1 MAIIYGRA
9 ETEKDL
15 LSNFPNSINKFE
27 DIDTA
32 HQELKDHLNNAKKDF
47 SEKLP
52 NKIKEEEKAL
62 EKIKNDKNITIQNF
76 DEKIKN
82 LEKEKTKGGF
92 SSISAPIKISFVKN
106 FSKRRKLN
114 QIKNLQEKQQKQ
126 LSEWKENPD
135 GIFNKLQSNTI
146 QDIKYFD
153 KIKQSPIHAGA
164 KGEIQ
169 ALKKLSELNDD
180 YHILCGITAELPHY
194 VTYNGRKNL
203 RSAQLDFVVISK
215 KGIILVEVKNWS
227 DKFYHEANKIR
238 PHEQVDRAARV
249 LWITIKSRWGWFKT
263 QTPRVTSVLLSIQG
277 NMRYDPNYRFV
288 MISDLDKINYFIE
301 NRKEELSDKDV
312 KKLVNMLK
320 DHVTK

>member
-15 LSNFPNSINKFE
+15 LSNFPKSINKFE

-32 HQELKDHLNNAKKDF
+32 HQGLKDHLNNEKKDF

-52 NKIKEEEKAL
+52 NKIKEEEEAL

-169 ALKKLSELNDD
+169 ALK
-180 YHILCGITAELPHY
+180 
-194 VTYNGRKNL
+194 
-203 RSAQLDFVVISK
+203 
-215 KGIILVEVKNWS
+215 
-227 DKFYHEANKIR
+227 
-238 PHEQVDRAARV
+238 
-249 LWITIKSRWGWFKT
+249 
-263 QTPRVTSVLLSIQG
+263 
-277 NMRYDPNYRFV
+277 NYQ
-288 MISDLDKINYFIE
+288 S
-301 NRKEELSDKDV
+301 
-312 KKLVNMLK
+312 
-320 DHVTK
+320 

>member
-15 LSNFPNSINKFE
+15 LSNFPKSINKFE

-32 HQELKDHLNNAKKDF
+32 HQELKDHLNNEKKDF

-52 NKIKEEEKAL
+52 NKIKEEEETL

-92 SSISAPIKISFVKN
+92 SSISTPIKISFVKN

-114 QIKNLQEKQQKQ
+114 KIKNLQEKQQKQ

-146 QDIKYFD
+146 HDIKYFD

-164 KGEIQ
+164 KGEVR
-169 ALKKLSELNDD
+169 ALQKLSELSDD
-180 YHILCGITAELPHY
+180 YHILCGVRAELPRY
-194 VTYNGRKNL
+194 VRYNGRRNL
-203 RSAQLDFVVISK
+203 RTAQLDFVVISK

-227 DKFYHEANKIR
+227 DKFYRETNKIR

-249 LWITIKSRWGWFKT
+249 LWIVIKSRWGWLAT

-277 NMRYDPNYRFV
+277 NMRYDPNYKFV
-288 MISDLDKINYFIE
+288 NVSDLDRINYFIE
-301 NRKEELSDKDV
+301 KRKEELSDKEV
-312 KKLVNMLK
+312 KKLIKMLQ